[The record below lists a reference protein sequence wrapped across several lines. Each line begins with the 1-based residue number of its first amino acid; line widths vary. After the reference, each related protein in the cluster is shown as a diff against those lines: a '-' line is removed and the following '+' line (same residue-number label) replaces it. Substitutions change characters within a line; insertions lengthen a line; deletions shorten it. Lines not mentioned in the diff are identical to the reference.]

1 MRPRQFP
8 PLLVNII
15 RTALVAC
22 DGIRFHAGSTCPV
35 CGCRLSGYDERRK
48 RFALLI
54 DNGEKTAVQVI
65 LRRSYCKSCDK
76 IIDPPEPFYPDTRIG
91 APVVDLCRSLSLSM
105 PYSRTSTYLER
116 MGVAV
121 DRWSVRH
128 YAQSPLREIPTM
140 DVFGM
145 KIPVSIVS
153 LSTLAGSLQDSERA
167 DMDTILEICNYPG
180 ESSFV
185 PAASGRK
192 PQGPCD
198 GHD

>member
-1 MRPRQFP
+1 MRPRRFP

-15 RTALVAC
+15 HTALVAC
-22 DGIRFHAGSTCPV
+22 DGIRFHAGSTCPR
-35 CGCRLSGYDERRK
+35 CGCRLTGYDERRK

-54 DNGEKTAVQVI
+54 DDEEKSDIQVI
-65 LRRSYCKSCDK
+65 LQRSYCKNCYT
-76 IIDPPEPFYPDTRIG
+76 IINPPEPFYPGTRIG
-91 APVVDLCRSLSLSM
+91 APVVDLCRSLSSTM
-105 PYSRTSTYLER
+105 PYSRASTYLER

-128 YAQSPLREIPTM
+128 YAQSSLSEIPTM
-140 DVFGM
+140 DIFGM

-185 PAASGRK
+185 PAASDRK
-192 PQGPCD
+192 PQGP
-198 GHD
+198 

>member
-8 PLLVNII
+8 PLLLNII
-15 RTALVAC
+15 HTALVSC
-22 DGIRFHAGSTCPV
+22 DGIRFHAGRTCPL

-54 DNGEKTAVQVI
+54 DNGKTTDVQVI
-65 LRRSYCKSCDK
+65 LRRSYCKNCDK
-76 IIDPPEPFYPDTRIG
+76 IINPPEPFYPGTRIG
-91 APVVDLCRSLSLSM
+91 APVVDLCRSLSLTM
-105 PYSRTSTYLER
+105 PYSRASTYLER

-128 YAQSPLREIPTM
+128 YARAPLRQIPTM

-153 LSTLAGSLQDSERA
+153 LSTFAGSLQASEQA
-167 DMDTILEICNYPG
+167 DMDTILEFCNYPG

-185 PAASGRK
+185 SQPPDRK
-192 PQGPCD
+192 PQEP
-198 GHD
+198 